1 MSSVRVAKNAI
12 ILLCLVVFHL
22 TCKVSVNWSF
32 FCDVSLYMEMLVQ
45 FSTYLYQ
52 YFHLCPVV

>member
-1 MSSVRVAKNAI
+1 MQSFYYS
-12 ILLCLVVFHL
+12 LVVFHL
-22 TCKVSVNWSF
+22 TCKVSVDWSF